1 MKKILLIISILPLLI
16 NCNQDRPPKPI
27 LSKEE
32 KSKVLAE
39 IKLMENAKIYS
50 DSAIILLDKNA
61 VDGIVEKEIVEKH
74 NLLLI
79 KSIENAKKVDI
90 SILEKMKKGLGK
102 KYQDKYIKGL
112 ELQLEGIKNA
122 DSKKSLEGQILYDE
136 YVNFVSKLKKQ

>member
-1 MKKILLIISILPLLI
+1 MKKILLIISILLLFI
-16 NCNQDRPPKPI
+16 SCNKDSPPKPK

-50 DSAIILLDKNA
+50 DSAIILLDRNA
-61 VDGIVEKEIVEKH
+61 TDGIVEKEIAEKH

-90 SILEKMKKGLGK
+90 SILEKMKKGFGK
-102 KYQDKYIKGL
+102 KYQEKYIKGL
-112 ELQLEGIKNA
+112 ELQLEGIKNSDA
-122 DSKKSLEGQILYDE
+122 KKALEGQILYDE
-136 YVNFVSKLKKQ
+136 YVNFVTKLKK